1 MTLPTRE
8 ARLAAGRALR
18 RAVPRGAQG
27 GWTAPST
34 RADPVAA
41 VLAQEAGRIAE
52 LLPRRHGLMA
62 ASPLAFL
69 RGAASVMAA
78 DLATQPSAGLR
89 VQACGDCHLMNFGA
103 FASPEGP
110 AVFDINDFDETLPA
124 PFEWDVK
131 RLAASLV
138 LAGREAALDEAGAE
152 ALARGAARAY
162 GVEMAALAALDPLAC
177 WSRRIDLEAA
187 IAGIGDKGARHDAQA
202 RMRHAM
208 EAGAARYGLLERDG
222 AGWRLRR
229 DVARMFR
236 LPSHD
241 GAVRAAFEAYRGTL
255 QEDRRVLLRR
265 YRLADWAF
273 KVVGV
278 GSVGTFCA
286 IGLFLSGD
294 GEPLLLQLKQAG
306 RSVLAP
312 FAGASDY
319 AAQGERVVTGQRM
332 MQAASDVFLGW
343 ARMAAPLPPHA
354 DAGRSDRSKPRVT
367 RPGRDEPDRGE
378 PGGGEPGGGEPGS
391 AATRPAEGV
400 ALSGAVAGGVAA
412 GPEHVYVRRL
422 KDARLGAMG
431 ARIEAGSLA
440 SYAALCG
447 RTLARAHARSGDA
460 AALSGYVGG
469 AGFARAVAA
478 FARDYADQTTLDWRA
493 FTEAIAAGRVSHEP
507 APQDLSR

>member
-1 MTLPTRE
+1 MNEPCCAGPGALPLAGPGQSPGLPFLTLQTRE
-8 ARLAAGRALR
+8 DRREAGRALR
-18 RAVPRGAQG
+18 RVVPRGAQG
-27 GWTAPST
+27 GWAAPAT

-78 DLATQPSAGLR
+78 DLATQPAAGLR

-103 FASPEGP
+103 FASPEGV
-110 AVFDINDFDETLPA
+110 ALFDINDFDETLPA

-131 RLAASLV
+131 RLATSLV
-138 LAGREAALDEAGAE
+138 LAGREAGLDEAT
-152 ALARGAARAY
+152 ALARGAVRTY
-162 GVEMAALAALDPLAC
+162 CGEMAALAALDPLEC

-187 IAGIGDKGARHDAQA
+187 VAAIGDKGARHDTRA
-202 RMRHAM
+202 RMRRAL
-208 EAGAARYGLLERDG
+208 ESGATQYGLLERDG
-222 AGWRLRR
+222 AGWRLRD
-229 DVARMFR
+229 DVAKMFR

-241 GAVRAAFEAYRGTL
+241 AAVHAAFEAYRRTL
-255 QEDRRVLLRR
+255 QEDRQVLLRR

-294 GEPLLLQLKQAG
+294 GAPLLLQIKQAG
-306 RSVLAP
+306 RSALAP
-312 FAGASDY
+312 FAGESEY

-332 MQAASDVFLGW
+332 MQAASDIFLGW
-343 ARMAAPLPPHA
+343 ARMPAA
-354 DAGRSDRSKPRVT
+354 
-367 RPGRDEPDRGE
+367 
-378 PGGGEPGGGEPGS
+378 
-391 AATRPAEGV
+391 AA
-400 ALSGAVAGGVAA
+400 GVAA
-412 GPEHVYVRRL
+412 GPEHVYVRWL
-422 KDARLGAMG
+422 KDSRLGAVG
-431 ARIEAGSLA
+431 ARVEARSLA
-440 SYAALCG
+440 STAALCG

-460 AALSGYVGG
+460 ATLSGYVGG
-469 AGFARAVAA
+469 AGFARAVTA
-478 FARDYADQTTLDWRA
+478 FARDYADQATLDWRA

-507 APQDLSR
+507 PAPHEPPAQGGPR

>member
-1 MTLPTRE
+1 MNEPCCAGPGALPLAGPGQSPGLPFLTLQTRE
-8 ARLAAGRALR
+8 DRREAGRALR
-18 RAVPRGAQG
+18 RVVPRGAQG
-27 GWTAPST
+27 GWAAPAT

-62 ASPLAFL
+62 ASPLAYL

-78 DLATQPSAGLR
+78 DLATQPAAGLR

-103 FASPEGP
+103 FASPEGV
-110 AVFDINDFDETLPA
+110 ALFDINDFDETLPA

-131 RLAASLV
+131 RLATSLV
-138 LAGREAALDEAGAE
+138 LAGREAGLDEAGSA

-162 GVEMAALAALDPLAC
+162 GEALAALAALDPLEC

-187 IAGIGDKGARHDAQA
+187 VAAIGDKGARHDARA
-202 RMRHAM
+202 RMRRAL
-208 EAGAARYGLLERDG
+208 EGGATQYGLLERDG
-222 AGWRLRR
+222 AGWLLRD
-229 DVARMFR
+229 DVAGMFR

-241 GAVRAAFEAYRGTL
+241 AAVHAAFGAYRRTL
-255 QEDRRVLLRR
+255 QEDRQVLLRR

-294 GEPLLLQLKQAG
+294 GAPLLLQIKQAE
-306 RSVLAP
+306 RSALAP
-312 FAGASDY
+312 FAGESDY

-332 MQAASDVFLGW
+332 MQAASDIFLGW
-343 ARMAAPLPPHA
+343 ARMPAA
-354 DAGRSDRSKPRVT
+354 
-367 RPGRDEPDRGE
+367 
-378 PGGGEPGGGEPGS
+378 
-391 AATRPAEGV
+391 AA
-400 ALSGAVAGGVAA
+400 GVAA
-412 GPEHVYVRRL
+412 GPEHVYVRWL
-422 KDARLGAMG
+422 KDSRLGAVG
-431 ARIEAGSLA
+431 ARVEARSLA

-447 RTLARAHARSGDA
+447 RTLARAHTRSGDA
-460 AALSGYVGG
+460 ATLSGYVGG
-469 AGFARAVAA
+469 AGFARAVTA
-478 FARDYADQTTLDWRA
+478 FARDYADQATLDWRA

-507 APQDLSR
+507 PAPHEPPAQGGPR